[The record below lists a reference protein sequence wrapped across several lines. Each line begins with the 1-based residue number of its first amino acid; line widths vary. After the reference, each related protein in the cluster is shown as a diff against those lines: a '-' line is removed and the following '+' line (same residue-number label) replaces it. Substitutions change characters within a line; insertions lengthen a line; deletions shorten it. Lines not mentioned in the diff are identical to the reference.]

1 MNGALARRLHTRTGL
16 GTRHGLQSLRPGSG
30 GPHGR
35 NRGQATHSVTSQNR
49 VARRKARVRPP
60 QGPGPLKSENSP
72 ENYSAGTQMWCQ
84 RCGPLTAPTPRKGC
98 TGGHGAVGA
107 RRPPTPNP
115 KWPLPS
121 GTCWPL
127 HRCRLH
133 LCAPKMGPARPQ
145 PPHNPP
151 TPPGHWA
158 GLPGGPIHISGFSE
172 GKGGL
177 ATWFLE
183 PSRAP
188 AVGNSSPPTS
198 GLPPGPRRERKRT
211 RTRARD
217 GKASGARTP
226 QNCKANRGII
236 LKSNISKMKVSVPK
250 ASAAAGIRW
259 AGPWRL
265 RLKPS
270 TGESRLLQASLSRSP
285 KRHKWLQPRPGK

>member
-1 MNGALARRLHTRTGL
+1 MVSEVRAPNCPHPPEGLHWWTRGC
-16 GTRHGLQSLRPGSG
+16 
-30 GPHGR
+30 GR
-35 NRGQATHSVTSQNR
+35 
-49 VARRKARVRPP
+49 
-60 QGPGPLKSENSP
+60 
-72 ENYSAGTQMWCQ
+72 
-84 RCGPLTAPTPRKGC
+84 PTPSHTKPEV
-98 TGGHGAVGA
+98 A
-107 RRPPTPNP
+107 
-115 KWPLPS
+115 
-121 GTCWPL
+121 
-127 HRCRLH
+127 
-133 LCAPKMGPARPQ
+133 
-145 PPHNPP
+145 
-151 TPPGHWA
+151 
-158 GLPGGPIHISGFSE
+158 
-172 GKGGL
+172 L

>member
-1 MNGALARRLHTRTGL
+1 MVSEVRAPNCPHPPEGLHWWTRGCGHLTPSHAKPEVALAL
-16 GTRHGLQSLRPGSG
+16 RHLLAAAQMPTPPLCP
-30 GPHGR
+30 
-35 NRGQATHSVTSQNR
+35 QNR
-49 VARRKARVRPP
+49 T
-60 QGPGPLKSENSP
+60 L
-72 ENYSAGTQMWCQ
+72 
-84 RCGPLTAPTPRKGC
+84 
-98 TGGHGAVGA
+98 
-107 RRPPTPNP
+107 PPTTP
-115 KWPLPS
+115 
-121 GTCWPL
+121 
-127 HRCRLH
+127 
-133 LCAPKMGPARPQ
+133 PQ
-145 PPHNPP
+145 PPHA
-151 TPPGHWA
+151 PGHWA
-158 GLPGGPIHISGFSE
+158 GLPGGPIHTSGFSE

-226 QNCKANRGII
+226 QNCKADPGII

-270 TGESRLLQASLSRSP
+270 PGESRLLQRA
-285 KRHKWLQPRPGK
+285 RPEGSGFALTLTEKARVAPTTTG

>member
-133 LCAPKMGPARPQ
+133 LCAPKIRPARPQ
-145 PPHNPP
+145 PPHAPRTLGWSPRWSHSHLRVLGGKRWVSNMV
-151 TPPGHWA
+151 PGA
-158 GLPGGPIHISGFSE
+158 QSRTCCRKQLPSH
-172 GKGGL
+172 L
-177 ATWFLE
+177 
-183 PSRAP
+183 R
-188 AVGNSSPPTS
+188 
-198 GLPPGPRRERKRT
+198 LPPGPRRERKRT

-226 QNCKANRGII
+226 QNCKANPGII